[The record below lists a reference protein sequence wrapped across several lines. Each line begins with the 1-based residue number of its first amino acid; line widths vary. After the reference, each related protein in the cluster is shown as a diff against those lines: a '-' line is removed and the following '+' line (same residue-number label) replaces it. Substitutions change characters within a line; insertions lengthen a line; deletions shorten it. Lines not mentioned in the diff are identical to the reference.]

1 MESLEI
7 GMVLSDAGGALIVTG
22 VGPTELPVAGCQ
34 RHWCGAPEAPVWD
47 PESRRCGPQ
56 ETLVSQRW
64 RCKALRR
71 VCVVPSQ
78 SPVKTFKGIVV
89 GVLTPQSPE
98 THAPGQGVFKRP
110 ERASREFQLPC
121 GILEAGLAL
130 SGVTGS
136 PQTHQCGAHIVQV
149 GSRQMRL

>member
-7 GMVLSDAGGALIVTG
+7 GMVLSDAGGALRVTG

-64 RCKALRR
+64 RCRALRR

-89 GVLTPQSPE
+89 GVLTPQRHMHGGKGSSRDQQGPAEAFRSPV
-98 THAPGQGVFKRP
+98 GSWRP
-110 ERASREFQLPC
+110 AWYSQASL
-121 GILEAGLAL
+121 GAL
-130 SGVTGS
+130 RVSS
-136 PQTHQCGAHIVQV
+136 HQCGAHGVA
-149 GSRQMRL
+149 GR